1 MPVLRNSRH
10 ERFSQLVVSGIKPA
24 DAYVSLGYSKAGAPQ
39 SANNLL
45 KRTDV
50 RERVNEIQSLAAQSA
65 AEEVAFDQKRVLN
78 RLDILSRK
86 AEELGQISAA
96 ARCEELIGKHRGM
109 FVDRTAL
116 QWDLDPTKMSYKQ
129 VDVLA
134 RHYIKRFVGD
144 DPALL
149 NQAMKELEAGTL
161 VVELAPPG
169 TPNKVILDQPIAAVV
184 EQPLVAAVPVAPAAP
199 ANPAR
204 KKEHWEP

>member
-1 MPVLRNSRH
+1 MCRMIGSDRATRMPILRNPRH
-10 ERFSQLVVSGIKPA
+10 EKFSQLVASGIKPTE
-24 DAYVSLGYSKAGAPQ
+24 AYVSLGYSKVGAPQ

-96 ARCEELIGKHRGM
+96 ARCEELIGKQRGM

-116 QWDLDPTKMSYKQ
+116 QWDLDPSKMTIEQ
-129 VDVLA
+129 LDVIANHLLKSA
-134 RHYIKRFVGD
+134 LGTD
-144 DPALL
+144 DPQVVAEARK
-149 NQAMKELEAGTL
+149 QLEAGIGGGAVVINAEST
-161 VVELAPPG
+161 VVEP
-169 TPNKVILDQPIAAVV
+169 QPI
-184 EQPLVAAVPVAPAAP
+184 
-199 ANPAR
+199 
-204 KKEHWEP
+204 